1 MSYIHTLKEQ
11 NSDFLNYFFILLT
24 EFWRIKMNK
33 LMLLFI
39 LILTVTTFAFSDET
53 NDLDKW
59 SIVVFDFKPIN
70 VSKTFADTIT
80 ESIITKIVKTEEYI
94 VFERS
99 QLNKIFKEI
108 KLTSGDDFTDE
119 NIYKPEIRFTEI

>member
-1 MSYIHTLKEQ
+1 
-11 NSDFLNYFFILLT
+11 
-24 EFWRIKMNK
+24 MNK

>member
-1 MSYIHTLKEQ
+1 MIYIHTLKEQ
-11 NSDFLNYFFILLT
+11 NSDFPNYFFILLT